1 MDIDAS
7 VINQVGDATY
17 ARWKD
22 AALADLANILCQKTL
37 TQLTDDYVGIVV
49 GDGRHVALLAWYS
62 EVSNVQTIDG
72 VKLDY
77 HVNYDMSD
85 GWTPETKYAKCLT
98 ITERLT
104 VGTAVTVTGT
114 HGFAKLPAPLS
125 SILAAVIEADQ
136 NMLDQ
141 TDRITSKSIEDVS
154 VSYATSNETAMERAL
169 TPYQSLIS
177 QWSLCRNGVQTGG
190 ILSMPRKHHQLPWW
204 LNAQDYMGGNCA
216 YGNAL

>member
-7 VINQVGDATY
+7 VIDQVGETIY

-22 AALADLANILCQKTL
+22 AALADLANIICQKDL
-37 TQLTDDYVGIVV
+37 FLITDDYVGIVV

-62 EVSNVQTIDG
+62 DVTNVQTTDG
-72 VKLDY
+72 VKLDFR
-77 HVNYDMSD
+77 VNYDMGD
-85 GWTPETKYAKCLT
+85 GLTPETKYANCLT
-98 ITERLT
+98 IAQRLN

-125 SILAAVIEADQ
+125 SVLAAVIEADQ
-136 NMLDQ
+136 NVLEQ

-154 VSYATSNETAMERAL
+154 VSYGTINQTALERAI
-169 TPYQSLIS
+169 TPYRSLIS
-177 QWSLCRNGVQTGG
+177 QWSLCRNGGDSGG
-190 ILSMPRKHHQLPWW
+190 ILSMPRKHCILPWW
-204 LNAQDYMGGNCA
+204 LNPQDYMGGDYA

>member
-7 VINQVGDATY
+7 VIDQVGEAAY

-22 AALADLANILCQKTL
+22 AALADLANILCQKSL
-37 TQLTDDYVGIVV
+37 FQITDDYVGIVV
-49 GDGRHVALLAWYS
+49 GDGSQVALSEWYS
-62 EVSNVQTIDG
+62 EVTNVQTTDG
-72 VKLDY
+72 VKLYFQAD
-77 HVNYDMSD
+77 YDMGD
-85 GWTPETKYAKCLT
+85 GWTPETKYANYLT

-104 VGTAVTVTGT
+104 AGTAITVTGT

-125 SILAAVIEADQ
+125 SVLAAIIEADQ

-141 TDRITSKSIEDVS
+141 TDQITSKSIEDVS

-169 TPYQSLIS
+169 TPYQSLIN
-177 QWSLCRNGVQTGG
+177 QWSLCHNDGDSGG

-204 LNAQDYMGGNCA
+204 LNAQDYMGGDYA

>member
-7 VINQVGDATY
+7 VINQVGEAVY

-22 AALADLANILCQKTL
+22 AALADLANILCQKNL

-62 EVSNVQTIDG
+62 EVANVQTTDG

-77 HVNYDMSD
+77 RVDYDMSD
-85 GWTPETKYAKCLT
+85 GWTPETKYTNCIT
-98 ITERLT
+98 ITEQLT
-104 VGTAVTVTGT
+104 AGTVVTVTGT

-125 SILAAVIEADQ
+125 SVLAAIIEADQ
-136 NMLDQ
+136 NVLDQ
-141 TDRITSKSIEDVS
+141 TDIITSKSIEDVS
-154 VSYATSNETAMERAL
+154 VGYATITETAMERAL

-177 QWSLCRNGVQTGG
+177 QWSLCRNEVQTGG
-190 ILSMPRKHHQLPWW
+190 ILSMPRKHHNLPWW
-204 LNAQDYMGGNCA
+204 LNAQDYMGGDYA

>member
-22 AALADLANILCQKTL
+22 AALADLANILCQKAL
-37 TQLTDDYVGIVV
+37 FQITDDYVGIVV

-62 EVSNVQTIDG
+62 DVTNVQTTDG
-72 VKLDY
+72 VQLDF
-77 HVNYDMSD
+77 HVNYEMGD
-85 GWTPETKYAKCLT
+85 GWTPETKYANCLT
-98 ITERLT
+98 IAQQLS

-114 HGFAKLPAPLS
+114 HGFGKLPAPLS
-125 SILAAVIEADQ
+125 SVLAAVIEADQ
-136 NMLDQ
+136 SILEQ

-154 VSYATSNETAMERAL
+154 VSYATINETAMERAL
-169 TPYQSLIS
+169 TSYRSLIN

-190 ILSMPRKHHQLPWW
+190 ILSMPRKHCSLPWW
-204 LNAQDYMGGNCA
+204 LNQQDYVGGDYA
-216 YGNAL
+216 YGSAL

>member
-22 AALADLANILCQKTL
+22 AALADLANIICQKNL
-37 TQLTDDYVGIVV
+37 SQLTDDYVGIIV

-62 EVSNVQTIDG
+62 EVNNVQTTDG

-77 HVNYDMSD
+77 QVNYDMGD
-85 GWTPETKYAKCLT
+85 GWTPETKYTNFIT

-104 VGTAVTVTGT
+104 AGTAVTVTGT

-125 SILAAVIEADQ
+125 SVLAAIIEADQ
-136 NMLDQ
+136 NVLDQ

-154 VSYATSNETAMERAL
+154 VSYATITGTAMERAL

-177 QWSLCRNGVQTGG
+177 QWSLCRNGTQTGG
-190 ILSMPRKHHQLPWW
+190 ILSMPRKHHNLPWW
-204 LNAQDYMGGNCA
+204 LNAQDYVGGDYA
-216 YGNAL
+216 YGNAM

>member
-7 VINQVGDATY
+7 VIDQVGEAAY
-17 ARWKD
+17 ERWKD
-22 AALADLANILCQKTL
+22 AALADLANILCQKAL
-37 TQLTDDYVGIVV
+37 SQLTDDYVGIIV

-62 EVSNVQTIDG
+62 EVTNVQATDG
-72 VKLDY
+72 VKLDF
-77 HVNYDMSD
+77 HVNYDMGD
-85 GWTPETKYAKCLT
+85 GWKPETKYTNCIT
-98 ITERLT
+98 IAERLD
-104 VGTAVTVTGT
+104 VGTVVTVTGT
-114 HGFAKLPAPLS
+114 HGFTKLPAPLS
-125 SILAAVIEADQ
+125 SVLAAVIEADQ
-136 NMLDQ
+136 NVLEQ

-154 VSYATSNETAMERAL
+154 VSYATINETAMERVL

-204 LNAQDYMGGNCA
+204 FNAQDYMGGDSA

>member
-22 AALADLANILCQKTL
+22 AALADLANIICQKNL
-37 TQLTDDYVGIVV
+37 SQLTDDYVGIIV

-77 HVNYDMSD
+77 QVNYDMGD
-85 GWTPETKYAKCLT
+85 GWKPETMYANCLT
-98 ITERLT
+98 ITERLN

-125 SILAAVIEADQ
+125 SVLAAIIEADQ

-154 VSYATSNETAMERAL
+154 VSYATITGTAMERAL

-177 QWSLCRNGVQTGG
+177 QWSLCRNGTQTGG
-190 ILSMPRKHHQLPWW
+190 ILSMPRKHHNLPWW
-204 LNAQDYMGGNCA
+204 LNAQDYVGGDYA
-216 YGNAL
+216 YGNAM

>member
-7 VINQVGDATY
+7 VINQVGNATY

-22 AALADLANILCQKTL
+22 AALADLANILCQKAL
-37 TQLTDDYVGIVV
+37 SQLTDDYIGIIV

-62 EVSNVQTIDG
+62 EVTNVQTTDG
-72 VKLDY
+72 VTLNF
-77 HVNYDMSD
+77 HVNYDMGD
-85 GWTPETKYAKCLT
+85 GWTPETKYANYLT
-98 ITERLT
+98 IAQRLN

-125 SILAAVIEADQ
+125 SVLAAVIEADQ
-136 NMLDQ
+136 SVLGQ

-154 VSYATSNETAMERAL
+154 VSYATISETAMERAL
-169 TPYQSLIS
+169 TPYRSFIN
-177 QWSLCRNGVQTGG
+177 QWSLCRNGGDSGG
-190 ILSMPRKHHQLPWW
+190 ILSMPRKHCSLPWW
-204 LNAQDYMGGNCA
+204 LNAQDYMGGDYA

>member
-37 TQLTDDYVGIVV
+37 FQITDDYVGIVV
-49 GDGRHVALLAWYS
+49 GDGSHVALLAWYS
-62 EVSNVQTIDG
+62 AVTNVQTTDG

-77 HVNYDMSD
+77 LVNYDTGD
-85 GWTPETKYAKCLT
+85 GWKPETMYTNCLT
-98 ITERLT
+98 IAQRLS
-104 VGTAVTVTGT
+104 VGTAVSVTGT

-125 SILAAVIEADQ
+125 SVLAAVIEADQ
-136 NMLDQ
+136 SVIEQ
-141 TDRITSKSIEDVS
+141 TDRVTAKSIEDVS
-154 VSYATSNETAMERAL
+154 VSYDTINQTTLERAL
-169 TPYQSLIS
+169 TPYRSLIS
-177 QWSLCRNGVQTGG
+177 QWSLCRNGGDSGG
-190 ILSMPRKHHQLPWW
+190 ILSMPRKHCNLPWW
-204 LNAQDYMGGNCA
+204 LNPQDYVGGDYA